1 MPLCNDSVEILEGL
15 KLCARCTKSLPA
27 LDRILVLA
35 ALSVALGW
43 VSWMEAATA
52 VFMAQ

>member
-1 MPLCNDSVEILEGL
+1 MEILEDPE
-15 KLCARCTKSLPA
+15 LCARCTKSLP

-43 VSWMEAATA
+43 VSWMEPATA
-52 VFMAQ
+52 VFLAQ